1 MGELSEV
8 EAQGVS
14 NGVCSVRFP
23 AVDATTDWLPCEKD
37 LKFNDI
43 VCLCL
48 YRFKHGMRKEK
59 ATREEALAK
68 FQTLKDKKREC
79 LKQLE

>member
-1 MGELSEV
+1 MHSSVSKMMGELSEV

-43 VCLCL
+43 VCLCIDSS
-48 YRFKHGMRKEK
+48 MV
-59 ATREEALAK
+59 
-68 FQTLKDKKREC
+68 
-79 LKQLE
+79 